1 MRAEIYDNIWSKLI
15 EPTYWSFVTRDGGLV
30 LPRQSKDEI
39 KVFYDELISYAKK
52 HYMSAETKLLNRHKV
67 AAAMMI
73 AILKAK
79 PIKKADPLYFK
90 ENKDTGRLTP
100 WPFNER
106 LAITVGLSVL
116 HSFIME
122 RLSRAVSECDKETI
136 EQEHLENVCKQDEII
151 FADGIPIDEE
161 DQKNLVWELY
171 QVRLD
176 GAYNL
181 LTLAHILKDVERL
194 ARYDYF
200 LNHKNEKPEFFLLK
214 SGDSKIEDF

>member
-181 LTLAHILKDVERL
+181 LTLAHILKDVARL

>member
-1 MRAEIYDNIWSKLI
+1 MRSEIYDSIWNRLI
-15 EPTYWSFVTRDGGLV
+15 EPTFQSFVTRDGGLV
-30 LPRQSKDEI
+30 LPQQAKEEI
-39 KVFYDELISYAKK
+39 KVFYDELICYAKK
-52 HYMSAETKLLNRHKV
+52 HYMSAETKLLNRYKV

-79 PIKKADPLYFK
+79 PIKKADPLYFM
-90 ENKDTGRLTP
+90 ENKETGRLTP

-106 LAITVGLSVL
+106 LAVTVGFSVL

-122 RLSRAVSECDKETI
+122 RLSKAASERDEEIIK
-136 EQEHLENVCKQDEII
+136 QEHLEVVCKQDAVI

-176 GAYNL
+176 GAYNI

-200 LNHKNEKPEFFLLK
+200 LNHKNEEPEFFALK

>member
-1 MRAEIYDNIWSKLI
+1 MKPEIYDNIWSGLI
-15 EPTYWSFVTRDGGLV
+15 EPTYQSFETRDGGLV
-30 LPRQSKDEI
+30 LPQQAKDEI

-52 HYMSAETKLLNRHKV
+52 HYMAAETERLNRHKV

-79 PIKKADPLYFK
+79 PIKKADPLFFK
-90 ENKDTGRLTP
+90 ENKETGRLTP
-100 WPFNER
+100 WPINER
-106 LAITVGLSVL
+106 LAVTVGFSVL
-116 HSFIME
+116 HGFIME
-122 RLSRAVSECDKETI
+122 RLSKAASEYDKETI
-136 EQEHLENVCKQDEII
+136 KQEHLETVCKQDAII

-200 LNHKNEKPEFFLLK
+200 LNHKNEEPGFFVLK
-214 SGDSKIEDF
+214 SDNSKIEEF